1 MFWFVISIVV
11 TIAIIVHIWR
21 ENLDDIGFA
30 ILGSVLT
37 IVISVIATLFIVV
50 FSSMIISTD
59 NAVEYSKVDDISI
72 IALKD
77 NQNIN
82 GRFYLTGG
90 YIDEELYYYYAIETE
105 FGYKT
110 EKIKADN
117 AYIKYTDEKPH
128 IEKYEGD
135 FINQRR
141 YFWGMPWY
149 DDRYIIYCPDG
160 TVTNE
165 FNVDLE

>member
-1 MFWFVISIVV
+1 MIWFVISTVV
-11 TIAIIVHIWR
+11 TIAIIVHIWC

-30 ILGSVLT
+30 IMQSILT
-37 IVISVIATLFIVV
+37 IMVSCIATLFILV
-50 FSSMIISTD
+50 FSSMMISTD
-59 NAVEYSKVDDISI
+59 NAIEYSKVNDISI

-90 YIDEELYYYYAIETE
+90 YINEELYYYYATETE

-117 AYIKYTDEKPH
+117 VYIQYTDEKPH
-128 IEKYEGD
+128 IEKYAGD
-135 FINQRR
+135 FINKKR
-141 YFWGMPWY
+141 YFLGFPWY
-149 DDRYIIYCPDG
+149 DYRYIIYCPDG